1 MTMCAWPAAAKRV
14 KCWGRGYHRPR
25 LDATT
30 HHGRCVD
37 CGTRGGLGALVE
49 PLGWSN
55 ARDRLAWWWEKRL
68 TCGLGRHHSK
78 MDSWPHCYRCG
89 KQIGTM
95 VRLCVYCTVRINPAG
110 PTAHEVWCSRNLR
123 GVAEPTF
130 DPAACTCLA
139 DRDPAPDAHL
149 EGCRAWAVWR

>member
-1 MTMCAWPAAAKRV
+1 MCAWPAARRPFHR
-14 KCWGRGYHRPR
+14 GRLARWWRPSYGFGQNR
-25 LDATT
+25 I
-30 HHGRCVD
+30 
-37 CGTRGGLGALVE
+37 E
-49 PLGWSN
+49 N
-55 ARDRLAWWWEKRL
+55 ARDRLAWWWEKQS
-68 TCGLGRHHSK
+68 TCRIGRHHAK

-89 KQIGTM
+89 KQLGTM
-95 VRLCVYCTVRINPAG
+95 V
-110 PTAHEVWCSRNLR
+110 